1 LVIRA
6 VVIYVALLVALRIF
20 GKREVGQFTLYD
32 LVFILLVANALQPAI
47 TGPDTSVVGGLVLIA
62 ALVASNFV
70 VGRLDSLP
78 RFHRLFSPHPAV
90 VVMDGKY
97 LPAVM
102 QREGVDKDEVEMSM
116 REHGITDLKDVQIAV
131 LEADGSISIV
141 PTGTAVQRTKR
152 RVRYHHRA
160 G

>member
-1 LVIRA
+1 VIRA
-6 VVIYVALLVALRIF
+6 VVMYVALLVALRIF

-78 RFHRLFSPHPAV
+78 RFHRLFAPHPAV
-90 VVMDGKY
+90 IVMDGKY